1 MTAEELRLTAELKQ
15 IERAEKRMQTLRN
28 VAEEVELELASQQDR
43 WGTQDH
49 PSIYP
54 QMVGDPSPT
63 ARYAIPS
70 EIRWKAQCD
79 LDILTKQTNWGTI
92 IMEEVAEAI
101 TACSKGDTSEAYRE
115 VVQVAAVAQQWAA
128 CILERISERD
138 EKDGG
143 F

>member
-1 MTAEELRLTAELKQ
+1 MTTEEIRLTAELKQ

-28 VAEEVELELASQQDR
+28 VSGEIELELASQQDK

-70 EIRWKAQCD
+70 EIRWKAQCK
-79 LDILTKQTNWGTI
+79 LDELAGQTNWGTI
-92 IMEEVAEAI
+92 LMEEVAEAI
-101 TACSKGDTSEAYRE
+101 TACSKGDTREAYLE

-128 CILERISERD
+128 CILEGLGSD
-138 EKDGG
+138 D
-143 F
+143 